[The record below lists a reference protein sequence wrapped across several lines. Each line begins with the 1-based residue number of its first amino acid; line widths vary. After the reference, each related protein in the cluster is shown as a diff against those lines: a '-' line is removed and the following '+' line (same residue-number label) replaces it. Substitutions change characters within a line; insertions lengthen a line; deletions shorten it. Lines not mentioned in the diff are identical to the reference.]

1 MSVAAARERIAA
13 RLPKPTTAVAT
24 VPQPAEPSPS
34 EAPRPMTRRV
44 RLLRVA
50 GLLAIFA
57 GLAAWYG
64 PWRRPDLWKQGPL
77 ERVGAWRQ
85 TQRCLNYA
93 APADHLV
100 CEIGPPNSQTWFS
113 AATVGGDNSDGRGAL
128 VEGSVAGFL
137 TRSRTPDCLMDLL
150 RPRDPARLR
159 GAGRAALLV
168 HRMKPPGSPPQL
180 VVAYHLPVLN
190 DSAPRGPSGAAE
202 GSDHTTRN
210 GWPVP
215 YRQYFGAMFPWVA
228 PGRVLR
234 LYAAQP
240 DPKDATHFTY
250 SYALD
255 GQVGMVDARLTN
267 DDKLHW
273 TVRDGPALDPPVPAE
288 PDELPPPASIS
299 VVEFRRGTA
308 LVNWAPSPGGRAAGY
323 EVAFTPTDP
332 DRRAWP
338 GGTSAAADAGEAW
351 VRGLVPDTEYDFRV
365 CAWRG
370 NTYSDWTTIH
380 LTTPPPSAGY
390 RVRVGAMG
398 PITAPTTQPNRN

>member
-13 RLPKPTTAVAT
+13 RLPKPTTAAA
-24 VPQPAEPSPS
+24 PPGPPADVPSP
-34 EAPRPMTRRV
+34 ELPRRPPSRRV

-64 PWRRPDLWKQGPL
+64 PWRRPDLWKQGPV
-77 ERVGAWRQ
+77 ERIGAWRQ
-85 TQRCLNYA
+85 TQRCLNYT
-93 APADHLV
+93 APRDHLV
-100 CEIGPPNSQTWFS
+100 CEIGPPNVQNWFT
-113 AATVGGDNSDGRGAL
+113 ATAGDNTDGRGAW
-128 VEGSVAGFL
+128 VEGSAAGFL
-137 TRSRTPDCLMDLL
+137 VRSRTPDCLTDLL
-150 RPRDPARLR
+150 RPRDSTRRRNGA
-159 GAGRAALLV
+159 AGRAALLV

-180 VVAYHLPVLN
+180 VVAFHLPVLN
-190 DSAPRGPSGAAE
+190 DTAPRGPSGTAE

-210 GWPVP
+210 AWPVP

-250 SYALD
+250 AYALD
-255 GQVGMVDARLTN
+255 GRAGTVDARLAN

-273 TVRDGPALDPPVPAE
+273 TVRDGPALDPPEPAE
-288 PDELPPPASIS
+288 PAGLPPPASLA

-308 LVNWAPSPGGRAAGY
+308 LLNWSPSAGGNAAGY
-323 EVAFTPTDP
+323 ELAFAPTDP

-351 VRGLVPDTEYDFRV
+351 VRGLVPDTEYDVRV
-365 CAWRG
+365 RAWRG
-370 NTYSDWTTIH
+370 NAYSDWTTIH
-380 LTTPPPSAGY
+380 VTTPPPSAGY
-390 RVRVGAMG
+390 RVRVGAG
-398 PITAPTTQPNRN
+398 PTTAPAVTRP